1 MRRCII
7 HIGMHKTGSTSIQSS
22 LQGFSD
28 DRFLYAN
35 LGNIP
40 NHSLAIH
47 SLFVAHPGRHRMHKA
62 SGRNAAAMQAYLT
75 GMRTDLERA
84 IAAAQNRTLLI
95 SGEGISGLEPADLV
109 KLHDYFRARF
119 DELVI
124 VGYARPPAGFM
135 ASGFQE
141 RVKGG
146 STKLDLDQAYRD
158 YETRFVKFDE
168 IFGRERVHLWKFE
181 PRTFPGGCVVRD
193 LCNRLDISL
202 PVERIVRRNES
213 LSRQAVALLYI
224 YRKLGQEYGSGSM
237 GGPESQILGNL
248 LAKIGNDKFRFSPDI
263 VRPVLEKNRA
273 DIERMEAR
281 LGQSL
286 HEELGEHQPGDVR
299 DESDL
304 LKVEPEL
311 VSKLLALLGDRAPAG
326 VTGETPEQ
334 VAVLIHALR
343 GRRVAGRGAKS
354 KRQQG
359 G

>member
-35 LGNIP
+35 LGNIS

-47 SLFVAHPGRHRMHKA
+47 SLFAANPGRHRMHK
-62 SGRNAAAMQAYLT
+62 GRNAAAMQAYLT
-75 GMRTDLERA
+75 GIRTDLERS
-84 IAAAQNRTLLI
+84 IGAAQDRTLIL
-95 SGEGISGLEPADLV
+95 SGEGISGLAPHELV
-109 KLHDYFRARF
+109 NLRDYFRPRF
-119 DELVI
+119 DELAI

-141 RVKGG
+141 RIKGG
-146 STKLDLDQAYRD
+146 STKLNLDQAYRD
-158 YETRFVKFDE
+158 YESRFVKFDE
-168 IFGRERVHLWKFE
+168 IFGREHVQFWKFD
-181 PRTFPGGCVVRD
+181 PKAFPGNCVVRD
-193 LCNRLDISL
+193 ICKRLDISL

-213 LSRQAVALLYI
+213 LSRQAVGLLYI
-224 YRKLGQEYGSGSM
+224 YRKLGHKYGSASM
-237 GGPESQILGNL
+237 GGPESQHLGDL
-248 LAKIGNDKFRFSPDI
+248 LAAVGNDKFRFSPDL

-273 DIERMEAR
+273 DIESMEAR
-281 LGQSL
+281 LGESL
-286 HEELGEHQPGDVR
+286 HEELGEHRPGDVR

-304 LKVEPEL
+304 LKVEPEW
-311 VSKLLALLGDRAPAG
+311 VKKLLALLGDRAPAG

-343 GRRVAGRGAKS
+343 GRRAPGRGAKS
-354 KRQQG
+354 RRP
-359 G
+359 